1 MRRAIQYHVFAGRA
15 TFTHTTHKA
24 LKFGQGKSYG
34 IRMAEKE
41 DKYSIY
47 GSTSG
52 IDAGSLR
59 PVDGVHQA
67 EEWAEKM
74 DMKPKMLGLLRS
86 MKLSYPIKSR
96 EEFAG
101 MIKKDIPTACEV
113 SGRKLS
119 LKEMI
124 SILKDTDFPVK
135 NEIEAASLLAS
146 ACPVPAQA
154 QA

>member
-1 MRRAIQYHVFAGRA
+1 MN
-15 TFTHTTHKA
+15 KA
-24 LKFGQGKSYG
+24 LKFGHGKVYG
-34 IRMAEKE
+34 ICMAEKE
-41 DKYSIY
+41 EKYSIY

-67 EEWAEKM
+67 EEWAEKI
-74 DMKPKMLGLLRS
+74 DMKPQMLDLLRS
-86 MKLSYPIKSR
+86 MNLNYPIKSR

-101 MIKKDIPTACEV
+101 MIKNDTPTACEV

-124 SILKDTDFPVK
+124 SILKDTDFPVN
-135 NEIEAASLLAS
+135 NEIEAANLLAS
-146 ACPVPAQA
+146 ACPVPARA